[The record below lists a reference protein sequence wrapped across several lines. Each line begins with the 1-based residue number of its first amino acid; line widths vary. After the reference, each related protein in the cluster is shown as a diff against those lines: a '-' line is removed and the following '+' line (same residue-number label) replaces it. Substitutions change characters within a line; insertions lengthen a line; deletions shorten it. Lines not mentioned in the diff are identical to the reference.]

1 MAEEKF
7 TEKQS
12 SIKISRNTK
21 GQYTWD
27 IKVYFNE
34 DKKTQDDIVTYI
46 EDLNNKI
53 KTNFLGG

>member
-1 MAEEKF
+1 MEEKI

-27 IKVYFNE
+27 IKVYFDD

-46 EDLNNKI
+46 EDLNNKV
-53 KTNFLGG
+53 KTNFIGG